1 VKAKAHLVRVLLIAL
16 CGALAGCRPPSPG
29 GGRLLVRGA
38 PTLAPAFGALAKEYA
53 RQAPG
58 MEAQCD
64 LTCPPRVLLRQ
75 LSGTVDFDVV
85 AAVGA
90 DTVKAYEQRGLV
102 QPGTAR
108 QFGSSR
114 LVVVT
119 SAKPP
124 VPIQR
129 VEDLKN
135 PALKPI
141 ALADPSL
148 LDLGSSAQR
157 ALEHLGLWDAVQPRL
172 SLQQTGC
179 ATVKT
184 IALGGAAAG
193 IICDFCLYEG
203 PGSQGRR
210 RDLRV
215 AATFP
220 EQAAPPIALLAAEM
234 TGSKQS
240 PAAQQFINFL
250 LTPAAQKI
258 IAEYGITPVG
268 AASAA
273 TSP

>member
-1 VKAKAHLVRVLLIAL
+1 
-16 CGALAGCRPPSPG
+16 
-29 GGRLLVRGA
+29 
-38 PTLAPAFGALAKEYA
+38 
-53 RQAPG
+53 

-64 LTCPPRVLLRQ
+64 LTCPPCVLLRQ
-75 LSGTVDFDVV
+75 PAGTVDFDIV

-90 DTVKAYEQRGLV
+90 DTVKAYEERGLV

-129 VEDLKN
+129 VEDLRN
-135 PALKPI
+135 PALRPI

-157 ALEHLGLWDAVQPRL
+157 ALEQLGLWQAVQPRL

-184 IALGGAAAG
+184 IALGGASAG

-203 PGSQGRR
+203 PGAEGRR
-210 RDLRV
+210 QDLRV

-220 EQAAPPIALLAAEM
+220 EQAAPPIALLVAEM
-234 TGSKQS
+234 KGSKQS
-240 PAAQQFINFL
+240 AATQQFINFL

-258 IAEYGITPVG
+258 IARYGITPVTT
-268 AASAA
+268 